1 MNWDYDLWS
10 RPYIGFVF
18 LIATAAI
25 LAIQQLSET
34 SDSLER
40 YKVLAEIG
48 CDRRMIFRS
57 LRRQVLVYFL
67 VPLVLAGL
75 LVGTSI
81 PPFEMLYCH
90 AASFFFS

>member
-1 MNWDYDLWS
+1 MTS
-10 RPYIGFVF
+10 
-18 LIATAAI
+18 I
-25 LAIQQLSET
+25 LRLASSGSWKRARYLSNQ
-34 SDSLER
+34 
-40 YKVLAEIG
+40 
-48 CDRRMIFRS
+48 RS
-57 LRRQVLVYFL
+57 AV